1 MKEPRLTYR
10 LLAGIAERLLPLGAP
25 FSEKLAR
32 GDRERR
38 AAATRWAAWGRQHR
52 DPARPL
58 LWIHAA
64 SVGEGL
70 QALAVVEAVKAQHPG
85 WQIAATFF
93 SPSAES
99 LIQNHPADRIDYLPY
114 DTAANAATMLAALR
128 PNALVFTKLD
138 LWPGYAIRVR
148 AAGVPVGMVAGT
160 VSPVSG
166 RRHPV
171 ARWLGSPGYQAL
183 DRVGAIAEAD
193 AAALIGLGARADR
206 VVVTG
211 DPRFDSAWAR
221 AAAVPTDWPFRSLT
235 SGAPTLVAGSTWPA
249 DEAVLL
255 DAFAQVRL
263 VRPECRLVLVPHEP
277 TARHVAALE
286 SEAALIGLEGIPL
299 SQAGTTVPDLVI
311 VDQLGLLAGLY
322 RGAALSYV
330 GGGFGRHGL
339 HSVLEPAACGVPIFF
354 GPRWRSSREA
364 GLLIEAGGAVVV
376 KDPATLAAAWTAALA
391 GNEAHI
397 MGDRARDLVRAG
409 LGASVRNAGL
419 IEALIANR

>member
-1 MKEPRLTYR
+1 MEEPRLTYR
-10 LLAGIAERLLPLGAP
+10 LLAGIAERLLPLGKP
-25 FSEKLAR
+25 FSDKLAR

-38 AAATRWAAWGRQHR
+38 AAPARWAAWGRDGR

-70 QALAVVEAVKAQHPG
+70 QALAVIEAVKVRHPD
-85 WQIAATFF
+85 WQVATTFF

-99 LIQNHPADRIDYLPY
+99 LIPHHPADRIDYLPY

-128 PNALVFTKLD
+128 PSALVFSKLD
-138 LWPGYAIRVR
+138 LWPGYAIR
-148 AAGVPVGMVAGT
+148 ANASGVPVGMVAGT

-171 ARWLGSPGYQAL
+171 ARWLAAPGYRTL
-183 DRVGAIAEAD
+183 DRIGAIAEAD
-193 AAALIGLGARADR
+193 AAGLIDFGARADR
-206 VVVTG
+206 VAVTG

-221 AAAVPTDWPFRSLT
+221 AAAVPADWPHRRLT

-263 VRPECRLVLVPHEP
+263 GRPDCRLILVPHEP
-277 TARHVAALE
+277 SPRHVSALE
-286 SEAALIGLEGIPL
+286 SEAALIGLEAIPL
-299 SQAGTTVPDLVI
+299 SRVGGTVPDLII

-322 RGAALSYV
+322 RGATLSYV

-339 HSVLEPAACGVPIFF
+339 HSVLEPAACGVPVFF

-364 GLLIEAGGAVVV
+364 GLLIEAGSSVVV
-376 KDPATLAAAWTAALA
+376 KDPATLAAAWTATLSGDGAR
-391 GNEAHI
+391 I
-397 MGDRARDLVRAG
+397 MGDRARGVVRAG
-409 LGASVRNAGL
+409 LGASARNAGL
-419 IEALIANR
+419 IEDLIANR